1 MGCVVVRPVG
11 ELGGAGREEDGKAV
25 VGSEVA
31 RRVGVAEGER
41 AAAMVAVAMVLSQ
54 RAQHM
59 WASPPAK
66 LKGHPRSVPPPNG
79 THPR

>member
-11 ELGGAGREEDGKAV
+11 GLGGAGGEEEGKAV

-31 RRVGVAEGER
+31 RKVGVAVVER

-54 RAQHM
+54 HARHM
-59 WASPPAK
+59 WASPPVK
-66 LKGHPRSVPPPNG
+66 LKGHPRSVPLPNG
-79 THPR
+79 TQSH